1 MTNLNSN
8 YSGQPVSDYEL
19 GDTVQDSGEAEQYE
33 KLKRGVGAQLSR
45 KYDALSG
52 ESLQN
57 SNKNSTSVTEHSP
70 KLYEDKEELE
80 ENYFVLEKT

>member
-8 YSGQPVSDYEL
+8 HSGQPVSDYEL
-19 GDTVQDSGEAEQYE
+19 GDTVWDSGEAEQYE
-33 KLKRGVGAQLSR
+33 HLRRGVGAQLSR

-57 SNKNSTSVTEHSP
+57 SNKNSTSVTEHSL
-70 KLYEDKEELE
+70 KMYEDKEDNEG
-80 ENYFVLEKT
+80 NYFVLEKT

>member
-19 GDTVQDSGEAEQYE
+19 GDTVQDLGEAEQYE
-33 KLKRGVGAQLSR
+33 KLRRGVGAQLSR

-52 ESLQN
+52 ESLIN
-57 SNKNSTSVTEHSP
+57 LNKNSTSVPEHSQ
-70 KLYEDKEELE
+70 KMYEDKVDNEG
-80 ENYFVLEKT
+80 NYFVLEKT